1 MELERLANEYETV
14 YAVDVECTAKTGFLA
29 SGIIDIA
36 SRRLSVDTFKEAVDK
51 AAGFVFLG

>member
-14 YAVDVECTAKTGFLA
+14 HAVDVECTAHTCFLA
-29 SGIIDIA
+29 RGIIDIA
-36 SRRLSVDTFKEAVDK
+36 SRRLSIDTFKEAVDE